1 MYLFM
6 ILLIIVLIIMFLY
19 KNEKK
24 EMKIEIKS
32 IKPKYFRKQK
42 KEIKLEPV
50 DLEYYN
56 KLKKARE
63 QLKESRKHNYNMN
76 KGTINNE
83 VAELPEDN
91 LVEIVELRLPA
102 EFILDD
108 LFNNNNQNV
117 HDTTVQDT
125 IKKKFFY
132 LKQNNKNKNVVYNI
146 DQILDYAKKNNK
158 IKNKVMEDNFK
169 LVLNEIVKRNSN
181 IINLNNATEVDV
193 LNLVWNEEQLRD
205 QIVNELFDCLN
216 LEYKTIV
223 CPTGVVSRLL
233 NADIVLNPQNSPRT
247 IELLRTEMLNIAAN
261 IRKKCENDETY
272 KKLEETKQN
281 EILKKEIKTKLNE
294 TYKDII
300 SSDIIQKELDSWIDY
315 I

>member
-1 MYLFM
+1 
-6 ILLIIVLIIMFLY
+6 
-19 KNEKK
+19 
-24 EMKIEIKS
+24 
-32 IKPKYFRKQK
+32 
-42 KEIKLEPV
+42 
-50 DLEYYN
+50 
-56 KLKKARE
+56 
-63 QLKESRKHNYNMN
+63 
-76 KGTINNE
+76 
-83 VAELPEDN
+83 
-91 LVEIVELRLPA
+91 
-102 EFILDD
+102 
-108 LFNNNNQNV
+108 
-117 HDTTVQDT
+117 
-125 IKKKFFY
+125 
-132 LKQNNKNKNVVYNI
+132 
-146 DQILDYAKKNNK
+146 
-158 IKNKVMEDNFK
+158 MEDNFK

-181 IINLNNATEVDV
+181 IINLNNATEADV